1 MLQDGATFLPLPQ
14 SEAEVLSSTQRTNS
28 SSASGQESVAGDTS
42 TCSPHQGLTST
53 STPHQGSSS
62 LPNWAEFFPPPPA
75 CPPSDLESSAN
86 TPLIARN
93 QHKVASQPVSYTNLT
108 INKEL
113 TFCCSSKQTCL
124 VLETINYVGNFY
136 SFSFS
141 LDCLDMEL

>member
-1 MLQDGATFLPLPQ
+1 MLSISFLDLCKPECDTPLLQDGATFLPLPQ

-28 SSASGQESVAGDTS
+28 SSASGQDSVQGD
-42 TCSPHQGLTST
+42 T

-93 QHKVASQPVSYTNLT
+93 QHKVTMTTSTYR
-108 INKEL
+108 
-113 TFCCSSKQTCL
+113 
-124 VLETINYVGNFY
+124 
-136 SFSFS
+136 
-141 LDCLDMEL
+141 

>member
-1 MLQDGATFLPLPQ
+1 MIFKTECDTPLLQDGATFLPLPQ

-53 STPHQGSSS
+53 PHQGSSS

-93 QHKVASQPVSYTNLT
+93 QHKVASLSLA
-108 INKEL
+108 
-113 TFCCSSKQTCL
+113 QTCQL
-124 VLETINYVGNFY
+124 IRN
-136 SFSFS
+136 
-141 LDCLDMEL
+141 